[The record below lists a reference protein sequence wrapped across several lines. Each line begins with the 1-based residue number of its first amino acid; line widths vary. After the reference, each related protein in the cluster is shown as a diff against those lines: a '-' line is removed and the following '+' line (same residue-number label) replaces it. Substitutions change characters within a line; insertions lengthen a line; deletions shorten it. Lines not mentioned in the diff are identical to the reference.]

1 MNLSLDNIREC
12 LEGGIP
18 SAVVTCSADGV
29 PNVTYITQAHFVDA
43 AHVALSFQ
51 FFSKTHQ
58 NVLVSPRAEIAV
70 INPVTCA
77 RYNIEAQYM
86 RTETSGP
93 LFESMK
99 ARLAGIAS
107 HVGMSKVFKLQGAD
121 IYQVLDI
128 IRASEGELP
137 SPPPRINLLSA
148 LRSVVQPMS
157 RTEDLAVLFDQTLAD
172 LQTHLDI
179 RHSIIAMLDAPGQRL
194 YIVASRGYAQSGV
207 GSEIALGCGVMG
219 VAAQHRTPILISHA
233 AAEYSNGRAIRDS
246 AERAGLSADFET
258 AIPFPGLPESRS
270 QLAVPIIA
278 GRVLLG
284 VLYVESP
291 SDSRFGYQDE
301 DALVAIAGALALAFR
316 SLQEVSDG
324 GDASTVPQKVRDN
337 QAAPPADTRGAT
349 IVLKHYA
356 EDNSVFIGDDY
367 LIKGVAGAI
376 LAKVLRDYLGAN
388 RTEFSNRELR
398 LDPSLKL
405 PDIGDNLE
413 ARLVLL
419 QRRLAER
426 SACVRIERTG
436 RGRFRVLAQCALQL
450 VEIPTSRGR

>member
-1 MNLSLDNIREC
+1 MVFTLDTIREC

-18 SAVVTCSADGV
+18 STVVTCSADGV

-58 NVLVSPRAEIAV
+58 NVLVNPRAEIAV
-70 INPVTCA
+70 INPVTGA
-77 RYNIEAQYM
+77 RYNIEAQYL

-121 IYQVLDI
+121 IYRVLDI
-128 IRASEGELP
+128 VRASEGELP

-172 LQTHLDI
+172 MQTHLDI
-179 RHSIIAMLDAPGQRL
+179 RHSMIAMLDSPGQRL

-233 AAEYSNGRAIRDS
+233 AAEYSYGRAIRDS
-246 AERAGLSADFET
+246 TERAGLSATLET

-316 SLQEVSDG
+316 SLQEGSDG
-324 GDASTVPQKVRDN
+324 GESSAVPQKAGEN
-337 QAAPPADTRGAT
+337 QAVPSADARGAP
-349 IVLKHYA
+349 IVIKHYA

-376 LAKVLRDYLGAN
+376 LAKVLRDYLGAR

-398 LDPSLKL
+398 LDSSLRL
-405 PDIGDNLE
+405 PEIGDNLE

-426 SACVRIERTG
+426 SACVQIERTG
-436 RGRFRVLAQCALQL
+436 RGRFHVQAKCALQL
-450 VEIPTSRGR
+450 LEIPSARGR